1 VISRDLNIG
10 RALRARQRGFLLN
23 PFRFGGGGGGGS
35 SDPHFANVSLL
46 LHLDG
51 ADESTT
57 IVDNSP
63 SPKTA
68 TVVGNAQIDTDQS
81 KFGGASLLLD
91 GSGDFVQFPANAGF
105 DFGAGDFTAELQWRP
120 NNTTSDQIILSYA
133 DPATGSGDGVAFLLN
148 YLAGSNGGKIQGAFF
163 TGTTAVSIVT
173 SMALVAGQFN
183 HIAYARAGTTLRVF
197 INGDVGGSVTSSD
210 AMNAPASRLLRIGAY
225 IGASPLFA
233 NGWAD
238 EVRITKG
245 VARYTAAF
253 TPPTAAFPNS

>member
-1 VISRDLNIG
+1 MISRDLSIG

-23 PFRFGGGGGGGS
+23 PFRFGGSGGGGG

-51 ADESTT
+51 ADGSTA
-57 IVDNSP
+57 IVDS
-63 SPKTA
+63 SATPKTA
-68 TVVGNAQIDTDQS
+68 TVVADAQIDTAQS

-91 GSGDFVQFPANAGF
+91 GASDFVQFPANAGF
-105 DFGAGDFTAELQWRP
+105 DFGAGDFTAELWWQP
-120 NNTTSDQIILSYA
+120 NSTTSDQVLISYA
-133 DPATGSGDGVAFLLN
+133 DPSATSGAGVAFLLN
-148 YLAGSNGGKIQGAFF
+148 YQGASGSGKIQGAFF

-183 HIAYARAGTTLRVF
+183 HIAYTRAGTTLSVF

-225 IGASPLFA
+225 IEANPLFA